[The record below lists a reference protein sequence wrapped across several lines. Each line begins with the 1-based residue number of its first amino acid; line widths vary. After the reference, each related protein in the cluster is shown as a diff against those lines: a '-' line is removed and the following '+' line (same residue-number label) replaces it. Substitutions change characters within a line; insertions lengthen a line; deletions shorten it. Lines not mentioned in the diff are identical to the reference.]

1 MIDRYI
7 LDISACAVTRP
18 NLVRGGHLLSELLPG
33 LLSSSHSEEIRECW
47 PRTEEANLQSGPN
60 LLSPQR
66 LHISNIPFRY
76 REHHLAMLF
85 SNFGEV
91 LDATVIFNYMGSKG
105 FGFVTMAKGS

>member
-1 MIDRYI
+1 MFKMSRQRNFSNFKYNPVKTSLQDVRT
-7 LDISACAVTRP
+7 DVQVKQSSACVEVNP
-18 NLVRGGHLLSELLPG
+18 P
-33 LLSSSHSEEIRECW
+33 
-47 PRTEEANLQSGPN
+47 

-76 REHHLAMLF
+76 REYHLALLF